1 MAHGVPLP
9 REVDTVI
16 VGNGPSALIL
26 SYILHGNIPSY
37 DESSPHPDHIL
48 HDKLHGRHENNNN
61 NDLLDFHVDALTDH
75 FAASR
80 FSYSTQALPINVLL
94 DTLVRPLGETDDA
107 QKKTCLKWRKD
118 PSRAIEHV
126 IIGNT
131 KSAGGQWVD
140 NPVHASWDIGTLS
153 YAGMLSLPGYSFDEH
168 YKRRNGRS
176 SPFYLRPSRREVA
189 DYLAAY
195 PEQVGIAKYI
205 HNGQHVTRV
214 SRRNGGRGFYIG
226 SHDILCKNLVL
237 ASGIFDTLIPPPAM
251 LDPLL
256 GLAPVTGVAPSPSP
270 SPTSSSSAPDT
281 ILVVGSGF
289 SAADVIISTPSNQKI
304 IHVYKWAPTTS
315 PSPLRACHQQ
325 AYPEYAGVYR
335 RMKLAALSTP
345 QSNSNYKRPRPRN
358 LRSHSSGF
366 DISRDWKATYEGLPN
381 AEILDVKLTGYGLA
395 TVTFTSS
402 KEGGGGGGGGNERSS
417 FQRRVS
423 SLAYVVGRRGSL
435 DYLSTDLRAEFL
447 PPRDGGS
454 SSGSGTGTISGQ
466 TLREQANEDLEIAPH
481 VFVIGSLTGDSL
493 IRFAYGGCAY
503 AAGKIM
509 KRSRSRLDDAATK
522 KGSATTTAPAP
533 ATATAPITSA
543 GRTLSPGADNNVTI
557 VNGVRSSSILN
568 LNLNRSDGNASG
580 HRSKTNTATSSPQI
594 PAMNG
599 LDGHEGG
606 PMSLANGGGLPLD
619 RRKD

>member
-9 REVDTVI
+9 REIDTVI

-48 HDKLHGRHENNNN
+48 HDKLHGCH
-61 NDLLDFHVDALTDH
+61 NDLLDFDIDALTDH

-80 FSYSTQALPINVLL
+80 FSYSTQALPVNVLL

-107 QKKTCLKWRKD
+107 QKKTCLKWRYD
-118 PSRAIEHV
+118 PSRAVEHV
-126 IIGNT
+126 LIGNT

-153 YAGMLSLPGYSFDEH
+153 YAGMLSLPGYTFDEH
-168 YKRRNGRS
+168 YKRRNGR
-176 SPFYLRPSRREVA
+176 PTPVYLRPSRREVA

-205 HNGQHVTRV
+205 HNGQHIAQV
-214 SRRNGGRGFYIG
+214 SRCDGGGFYIG
-226 SHDILCKNLVL
+226 SHDIRCKTVVL
-237 ASGIFDTLIPPPAM
+237 ASGIFDNLIPPPAM

-256 GLAPVTGVAPSPSP
+256 GLDHNVAA
-270 SPTSSSSAPDT
+270 SSSSSSSSSSPDP

-345 QSNSNYKRPRPRN
+345 QSKDRRPRPRN
-358 LRSHSSGF
+358 LRSHSDF
-366 DISRDWKATYEGLPN
+366 DVSRDWKATYEGLPN
-381 AEILDVKLTGYGLA
+381 AEILDVELTDDGLA
-395 TVTFTSS
+395 TVTFTFTLG
-402 KEGGGGGGGGNERSS
+402 KEGGDERSS

-447 PPRDGGS
+447 SGDAC
-454 SSGSGTGTISGQ
+454 GSGMISGQ

-509 KRSRSRLDDAATK
+509 KRSRYRERERSGSSNAGAAK
-522 KGSATTTAPAP
+522 ETTTAPP
-533 ATATAPITSA
+533 NTFSSG
-543 GRTLSPGADNNVTI
+543 GREINDVAVSVG
-557 VNGVRSSSILN
+557 NGIIRSSSVLSH
-568 LNLNRSDGNASG
+568 SDGND
-580 HRSKTNTATSSPQI
+580 RSKTATSSPQI

-599 LDGHEGG
+599 LDGHEAG
-606 PMSLANGGGLPLD
+606 PMSLANGGQPLD

>member
-1 MAHGVPLP
+1 M
-9 REVDTVI
+9 
-16 VGNGPSALIL
+16 
-26 SYILHGNIPSY
+26 
-37 DESSPHPDHIL
+37 
-48 HDKLHGRHENNNN
+48 
-61 NDLLDFHVDALTDH
+61 
-75 FAASR
+75 
-80 FSYSTQALPINVLL
+80 
-94 DTLVRPLGETDDA
+94 
-107 QKKTCLKWRKD
+107 
-118 PSRAIEHV
+118 
-126 IIGNT
+126 
-131 KSAGGQWVD
+131 
-140 NPVHASWDIGTLS
+140 
-153 YAGMLSLPGYSFDEH
+153 
-168 YKRRNGRS
+168 
-176 SPFYLRPSRREVA
+176 
-189 DYLAAY
+189 
-195 PEQVGIAKYI
+195 
-205 HNGQHVTRV
+205 
-214 SRRNGGRGFYIG
+214 
-226 SHDILCKNLVL
+226 
-237 ASGIFDTLIPPPAM
+237 
-251 LDPLL
+251 
-256 GLAPVTGVAPSPSP
+256 
-270 SPTSSSSAPDT
+270 
-281 ILVVGSGF
+281 LVVGSGF
-289 SAADVIISTPSNQKI
+289 SAADVIISTPPNQKI

-345 QSNSNYKRPRPRN
+345 QSNSNSNHKRSRPRN

-381 AEILDVKLTGYGLA
+381 AEILDVKLTGDGLA
-395 TVTFTSS
+395 TVTFTSG

-435 DYLSTDLRAEFL
+435 DYLSTELRAEFL

-454 SSGSGTGTISGQ
+454 GSGSGTGTISGQ

-503 AAGKIM
+503 AAGEIM
-509 KRSRSRLDDAATK
+509 KRSHSRLDDAATK
-522 KGSATTTAPAP
+522 KGSAT
-533 ATATAPITSA
+533 ATATAPSTSA
-543 GRTLSPGADNNVTI
+543 GRSLSPGADNNVTI
-557 VNGVRSSSILN
+557 VNGVRSSSI

-599 LDGHEGG
+599 LDGHEAG